1 MFLKLVNRASTLGI
15 AGFDLL
21 VAAMPLGCLRNRAST
36 WGLVGFDLL
45 FAEMPLDIS
54 RTLRGYLRHRGL
66 HEEWLVLIWCLL
78 RCH

>member
-21 VAAMPLGCLRNRAST
+21 GAAMPLGCLRNRAST

-54 RTLRGYLRHRGL
+54 RTFCAGTCEIEVYMRNG
-66 HEEWLVLIWCLL
+66 WF
-78 RCH
+78 